1 MKRTNRIILTV
12 VIVAMLVLGV
22 GYAAIQN
29 ITLNITGTAAADP
42 SQSNFKVMFSGTPT
56 VSDETYVTA
65 AVTNDTN
72 ATINVEGL
80 TKVGDVASATYTV
93 QNASTDLS
101 ADLSVLTTNDNTEY
115 FTLSSELEKTS
126 LVAGE
131 ATALTVT
138 VELTKT
144 PLEESVSATIG
155 VQLTA
160 MPVQPGEEGT
170 SEGINDYSQT
180 PDERNEYGFY
190 FDQAYT
196 TTIENQQIL
205 LVFHEDTSCDMYAD
219 GILMEE
225 IPTGILTYDSYS
237 IDASAIELGVLTVSS
252 DGRQITVPATSTDD
266 AMVFELD
273 TSYGNVLNGGTAI
286 KFNEPYVISSEGSAN
301 SFVFTEDG
309 KAIWCIDGILTVNDE
324 GYSFDTTYDGNE
336 FVLNLAADFEFS
348 VSGKVSLDGKQIFVN
363 DNANYTLLS
372 ELEVPIPAQLDG
384 NGDQGEFFVVDNR
397 ELLGYTGEEN
407 EHFVIPETFI
417 GEDGITYKVVQID
430 GQAFY
435 PLTNLDEITIPAT
448 VAKIDGTDYMFANK
462 INVDSNNENYCSVDG
477 VLYTKDMKKI
487 LRYPLKSNDTS
498 FNIPDGVT
506 TINFSAFT
514 VRTNYQSSNLT
525 TLYIP
530 TSVTEFGYSN
540 QTTSITDIYYAGTEE
555 EWKQITNSDTVFT
568 NATIHYSSAN

>member
-80 TKVGDVASATYTV
+80 TKVGDVASATYTI

-101 ADLSVLTTNDNTEY
+101 ADLAVSTTNDNPEY
-115 FTLSSELEKTS
+115 FTLTSELEETS

-131 ATALTVT
+131 ATTLTVT

-144 PLEESVSATIG
+144 PVEESVSATIG
-155 VQLTA
+155 VQLEA

-170 SEGINDYSQT
+170 SEGINGSSQT
-180 PDERNEYGFY
+180 PETIQLNEYGFC

-219 GILMEE
+219 GILMEK
-225 IPTGILTYDSYS
+225 IPTGMLTYDSYS

-273 TSYGNVLNGGTAI
+273 LSYDFEVIRTSI

-309 KAIWCIDGILTVNDE
+309 KVIWCIDGILLVNDE
-324 GYSFDTTYDGNE
+324 GYTFDTTYDGNE
-336 FVLNLAADFEFS
+336 FVLNLTEDLAF
-348 VSGKVSLDGKQIFVN
+348 SGKVSLDGKRIVMN
-363 DNANYTLLS
+363 KYSNYILLS
-372 ELEVPIPAQLDG
+372 ELEEPIPAQLDG
-384 NGDQGEFFVVDNR
+384 QGNSDDFFVVDNK
-397 ELLGYTGEEN
+397 EFLGYTGEEN
-407 EHFVIPETFI
+407 EHFVIPETFE
-417 GEDGITYKVVQID
+417 GQDGITYKVVKID
-430 GQAFY
+430 GNAFY
-435 PLTNLDEITIPAT
+435 QVTNLDEITIPAT
-448 VAKIDGTDYMFANK
+448 VENIQCGWENYELGYVRK
-462 INVDSNNENYCSVDG
+462 INVNENNENYCSVDG
-477 VLYTKDMKKI
+477 VLYTKDKKTL
-487 LRYPLKSNDTS
+487 LRYPIKNANTS
-498 FNIPDGVT
+498 FNIPSGVT
-506 TINFSAFT
+506 NISYWAFCIDL
-514 VRTNYQSSNLT
+514 NSSIPSNLT

-530 TSVTEFGYSN
+530 TSVTEIGNLRKY
-540 QTTSITDIYYAGTEE
+540 
-555 EWKQITNSDTVFT
+555 
-568 NATIHYSSAN
+568 